1 LATELARY
9 GKLEESYSLINAL
22 NNPVN
27 RSSIYAYVAKEL
39 SYRNFS
45 DDVIRI
51 FIDSAYAEIDK
62 MENLTTGQPNRTM
75 LSYAL
80 ALQNNKQ
87 DIERAYKVIKNVP
100 FKFVGFERIARSI
113 AFRQHLFDAHESI
126 PDNISDTDITIFLW
140 NIMYGYSLSAG
151 LEDENWK
158 IYNENY
164 PWWLTRLIIY
174 NNDIG

>member
-1 LATELARY
+1 MNWS
-9 GKLEESYSLINAL
+9 GMG
-22 NNPVN
+22 NNPIN
-27 RSSIYAYVAKEL
+27 RSSIYAFVAKEL
-39 SYRNFS
+39 SYQNLS
-45 DDVIRI
+45 TESIRV
-51 FIDSAYAEIDK
+51 FIDSSYAEINK
-62 MENLTTGQPNRTM
+62 IENLTTGQPNRTM

-87 DIERAYKVIKNVP
+87 DLEKAYKVIKNVP
-100 FKFVGFERIARSI
+100 FKFVGYERIARSI
-113 AFRQHLFDAHESI
+113 AYHQHMFDAHETI
-126 PDNISDTDITIFLW
+126 PGNISDTDITIFLW

-151 LEDENWK
+151 ELDENWK